1 VVGGTN
7 TSTSHAPPFSL
18 PLRYM
23 LTGMVGYL
31 LFAVDLVI
39 QSRPLGM
46 GVALA
51 PTVIALT
58 HLLTLGVL
66 LSFVMGAVFQ
76 LSTVAFLTPIR
87 SVRTAKLNY
96 WLYLSGVIGLWISMD
111 VWWTTGLLIF
121 GTFVTIALYIYSVL
135 VIVSVS
141 KSTVKG
147 AMRGFVI
154 SAHAYLILAVTDVW
168 FLILSFSVPQM
179 VALQMHLLATHILL
193 AVGGFFTFLVI
204 GFSYKL
210 LPMFTLSHGFAEY
223 RQKYTFGLLHGALWI
238 CIIGAW
244 VNFFMNSTWLF
255 VIGGLA
261 ALAGFCIEI
270 VDIREIYKKRMRKKP
285 EYPIR
290 MLFVSFSL
298 GGLGCLLMAILA
310 SMHASINE
318 WQSLITFYL
327 LGLIAFTIMNYAYKI
342 VPFLIWTNRYGPKAG
357 QTKIRLM
364 ADLLDLKKST
374 YAYVPF
380 IIGLLVVVASVQF
393 QLTTGAVI
401 GCVFLA
407 IAIVIFASQ
416 MLYVLDVRK
425 IPADLRVKKNR

>member
-1 VVGGTN
+1 MLGGTN
-7 TSTSHAPPFSL
+7 TSHAPPFSL

-23 LTGMVGYL
+23 LTGMIGYL

-46 GVALA
+46 GIALM

-96 WLYLSGVIGLWISMD
+96 WLYLTGVIGLWISMD
-111 VWWTTGLLIF
+111 VWWTKGLLIF
-121 GTFVTIALYIYSVL
+121 GTLATIALYIYSTL
-135 VIVSVS
+135 VIVSVA

-154 SAHAYLILAVTDVW
+154 SAHAYLMLAVTDVW

-179 VALQMHLLATHILL
+179 TALQTHLLATHILL

-210 LPMFTLSHGFAEY
+210 LPMFTLAHGFAVH
-223 RQKYTFGLLHGALWI
+223 RQKYTFILLHGALWI
-238 CIIGAW
+238 CIIGSW
-244 VNFFMNSTWLF
+244 VNFWIDATWLF
-255 VIGGLA
+255 VIGGLSA
-261 ALAGFCIEI
+261 GAGFCIEI
-270 VDIREIYKKRMRKKP
+270 IDIREIYKKRMRKKP

-298 GGLGCLLMAILA
+298 GGIGCLLLA
-310 SMHASINE
+310 TLAGMHASINE
-318 WQSLITFYL
+318 WQSLITFYM

-357 QTKIRLM
+357 QTKVRLM
-364 ADLLDLKKST
+364 ADLLDLRKST

-401 GCVFLA
+401 GCIFLA